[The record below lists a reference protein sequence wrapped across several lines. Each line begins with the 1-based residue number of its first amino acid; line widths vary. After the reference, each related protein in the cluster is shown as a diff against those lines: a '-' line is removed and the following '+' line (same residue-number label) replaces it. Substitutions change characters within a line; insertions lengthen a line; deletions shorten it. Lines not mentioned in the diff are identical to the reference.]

1 MKKVAYIVI
10 AVVVVGIVAFIA
22 FQRLSPKSPKDV
34 VTHSSNGIELKVEYS
49 RPYKKGRI
57 IFGDVSD
64 QPLLLFGQYW
74 RLGANASTDITFS
87 KNVLFGGK
95 AVAAGTYRMY
105 AVPGAE
111 SFQIAHNAEPG
122 ISAAHNEPDYS
133 KDVAKIDVPVQA
145 AEETEQLTIS
155 FSDSASEI
163 NMDIK
168 WDKILLRIPI
178 IPQ

>member
-1 MKKVAYIVI
+1 MKKVTYIVI
-10 AVVVVGIVAFIA
+10 ALMVIGIVAFIA
-22 FQRLSPKSPKDV
+22 FQLLSPKSPKDV
-34 VTHSSNGIELKVEYS
+34 VTHSSNGIDLKVEYS
-49 RPYKKGRI
+49 RPYKKGRT

-87 KNVLFGGK
+87 RNVLFGGK

-111 SFQIAHNAEPG
+111 SFEIALNAEPG

-133 KDVAKIDVPVQA
+133 KDVAKIDVPVQTS
-145 AEETEQLTIS
+145 EETEQLTIS
-155 FSDSASEI
+155 FSDSAAAV
-163 NMDIK
+163 NMDIR

-178 IPQ
+178 LPQ